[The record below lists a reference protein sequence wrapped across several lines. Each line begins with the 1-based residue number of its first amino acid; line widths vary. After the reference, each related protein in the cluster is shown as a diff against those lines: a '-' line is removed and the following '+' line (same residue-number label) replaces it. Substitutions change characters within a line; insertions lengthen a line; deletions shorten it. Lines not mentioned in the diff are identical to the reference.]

1 MNRLGGLTLAGLTST
16 AIMIGLAGCGG
27 AAPGSGSSRP
37 VSSAPV
43 ATPAL
48 PTRPVELRL
57 DGVNPCSLLTDAQA
71 KQQLDTNGGYFGADE
86 GGSPVAGDMCLWSN
100 FPRRPDN
107 EWSAT
112 TVLHQ
117 GAEFALGK
125 EPPRTVDGFAATSS
139 GSSAADPARY
149 CGMLVDV
156 APGQSLLVTYDNSRK
171 DDPGLNHQ
179 LACDKAQRA
188 AEMMITNLRAI
199 KQR

>member
-1 MNRLGGLTLAGLTST
+1 VNRLGGRILPGLVTP
-16 AIMIGLAGCGG
+16 AIVIGLAGCGA
-27 AAPGSGSSRP
+27 AAPGAGVP
-37 VSSAPV
+37 APASSATV
-43 ATPAL
+43 AAPTL
-48 PTRPVELRL
+48 PPRPVELRL

-71 KQQLDTNGGYFGADE
+71 KQQLDTNGGFFGADE

-125 EPPRTVDGFAATSS
+125 EPLRTVDNFAATSS
-139 GSSAADPARY
+139 GSTAADPARY

-156 APGQSLLVTYDNSRK
+156 APGQSLLVSYDNSRK
-171 DDPGLNHQ
+171 DDPAMNHQ
-179 LACDKAQRA
+179 LACDKAQQA

-199 KQR
+199 KHR